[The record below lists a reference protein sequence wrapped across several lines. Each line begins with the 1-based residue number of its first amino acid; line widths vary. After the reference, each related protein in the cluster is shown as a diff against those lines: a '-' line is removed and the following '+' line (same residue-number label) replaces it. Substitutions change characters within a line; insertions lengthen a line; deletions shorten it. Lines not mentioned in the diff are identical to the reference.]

1 MTSTSPNPFEPPSSI
16 PLDPTTAIPLE
27 SHQAEREQILRVRY
41 IVSMWVCGILGII
54 GLPSYSKMLSTP
66 PKYTFSWFGINVG
79 HAELGQIDWTVH
91 LHLSVV
97 FALGVAS
104 VISSI
109 CLFRLP
115 RLFDKLGALATIAL
129 VGILPVLSSIGLWWE
144 LFTITPPPPL

>member
-1 MTSTSPNPFEPPSSI
+1 MTSASPNPFEPPSSI
-16 PLDPTTAIPLE
+16 PLDPTTTIPLE

-41 IVSMWVCGILGII
+41 IVSMWVCGVLGSI
-54 GLPSYSKMLSTP
+54 GIPSCSRRFTTP

-97 FALGVAS
+97 FVLGVAS

-115 RLFDKLGALATIAL
+115 QRLNKLWALTAIAAF
-129 VGILPVLSSIGLWWE
+129 GMLPIWYAVACWWD
-144 LFTITPPPPL
+144 LFTLSPVYI

>member
-1 MTSTSPNPFEPPSSI
+1 MPAFPNPFEPPPSI

-27 SHQAEREQILRVRY
+27 SHQAEREQTLRVRY
-41 IVSMWVCGILGII
+41 VVSMWVCGVLGII
-54 GLPSYSKMLSTP
+54 GLPSCSGTFTDP
-66 PKYTFSWFGINVG
+66 PTYTFAWFDIYVGI
-79 HAELGQIDWTVH
+79 AELGQIDWTVH
-91 LHLSVV
+91 LHLFVV
-97 FALGVAS
+97 FVLGLAS

>member
-1 MTSTSPNPFEPPSSI
+1 MPASPNPIEPPSSI

-41 IVSMWVCGILGII
+41 VVSMWVCGVLGII
-54 GLPSYSKMLSTP
+54 CSPRYFVAFIDP
-66 PKYTFSWFGINVG
+66 PKYTFSWFDIYVG
-79 HAELGQIDWTVH
+79 RAEFGHIDGTVH
-91 LHLSVV
+91 LHLLAV
-97 FALGVAS
+97 FVLGVAS

-115 RLFDKLGALATIAL
+115 RLFDKLGALTTIAL
-129 VGILPVLSSIGLWWE
+129 VGILPVRSSIRLWWE

>member
-1 MTSTSPNPFEPPSSI
+1 MTSASPNPFEPPSSI

-41 IVSMWVCGILGII
+41 VVSMWVCGVLGII
-54 GLPSYSKMLSTP
+54 GLPSCSCTFTDPPTYS
-66 PKYTFSWFGINVG
+66 FAWFDIYVGIAEFG
-79 HAELGQIDWTVH
+79 HIDWTVH
-91 LHLSVV
+91 LHLFVV
-97 FALGVAS
+97 FVLGLAS

-129 VGILPVLSSIGLWWE
+129 VGILPVLDSIGLWWE

>member
-1 MTSTSPNPFEPPSSI
+1 MTSASPNPFEPPPSI

-41 IVSMWVCGILGII
+41 VVSMWVCGVLGII
-54 GLPSYSKMLSTP
+54 GLPSHSKMLSNP
-66 PKYTFSWFGINVG
+66 PKYTFDWSGICVG
-79 HAELGQIDWTVH
+79 RAELGQIDWTVH
-91 LHLSVV
+91 LHLFVV
-97 FALGVAS
+97 FVLGLAS

>member
-1 MTSTSPNPFEPPSSI
+1 MTSASPNPFEPPSSI
-16 PLDPTTAIPLE
+16 PLNPTTAIPLE

-41 IVSMWVCGILGII
+41 VVSMWVFGVLGKI
-54 GLPSYSKMLSTP
+54 GLPSFSIMLTDP
-66 PKYTFSWFGINVG
+66 PKYTFSWFGIYVG

-91 LHLSVV
+91 LHLLVDLV
-97 FALGVAS
+97 LGLAS

>member
-1 MTSTSPNPFEPPSSI
+1 MPASPNPFEPPSSI

-41 IVSMWVCGILGII
+41 VVSMWVFGVLGII
-54 GLPSYSKMLSTP
+54 SSPMVYVAFTSP
-66 PKYTFSWFGINVG
+66 PKYSFNWFGIYVG

-91 LHLSVV
+91 LHLLVGLV
-97 FALGVAS
+97 LGLAS

-115 RLFDKLGALATIAL
+115 RLFDKLGALTTIAL
-129 VGILPVLSSIGLWWE
+129 VGILPVRSSIRMWWE

>member
-1 MTSTSPNPFEPPSSI
+1 MPEVPNPFEPPSSI

-41 IVSMWVCGILGII
+41 VVSMWVFGVLGII
-54 GLPSYSKMLSTP
+54 SSPMVYVAFTSP
-66 PKYTFSWFGINVG
+66 PKYSFNWFGIYVG

-91 LHLSVV
+91 LHLLVDLV
-97 FALGVAS
+97 LGLAS